1 MIRKER
7 AEAAAPAPGWHY
19 DESDHRLWVRL
30 RAEGNALLEVES
42 GN

>member
-1 MIRKER
+1 MIRKGR